1 MHFTALVAIT
11 LSAVGVFAAP
21 VVQRADRVAACC
33 GILSGNDVTGNEVCK
48 SSCPASSCVQY

>member
-21 VVQRADRVAACC
+21 VVQRADKVAACC
-33 GILSGNDVTGNEVCK
+33 GILSGNEVTGNEVCK
-48 SSCPASSCVQY
+48 SPYHASSGVQY